1 MEYSAA
7 VVTMVFDKFCRLRYL
22 TEHQVGV
29 NQVEVAKAVEAVDVR
44 MDEVNSRLDQTLEAV
59 VMLEGCVGDLEEVI
73 QWQDQ
78 LIIQLVEERER
89 IARVIVLHTQLL
101 TNQSARATGL
111 AMRVSALEYR
121 ANNPIILSDDETEVG
136 SNDGL
141 VDDAVEGPLA
151 ENVELIPIPPPG
163 GQLVEFIDYEG
174 EEFVLGVGRMEEEAL
189 AIEQA
194 QADPAPEYEELAGY
208 GDAPEYKD

>member
-1 MEYSAA
+1 M
-7 VVTMVFDKFCRLRYL
+7 
-22 TEHQVGV
+22 

-44 MDEVNSRLDQTLEAV
+44 MDKVNSRLDQTLEAV

-73 QWQDQ
+73 QQQDQ

-111 AMRVSALEYR
+111 VMRVSALEHG
-121 ANNPIILSDDETEVG
+121 ANNPIILSNDKTEVG
-136 SNDGL
+136 SDDGL

-151 ENVELIPIPPPG
+151 ENVELIPIPLPG

-174 EEFVLGVGRMEEEAL
+174 EEFVLGVGRMEEEVL